1 MAKAMLQRSDTWVVG
16 ISRRTGFEHPRYQPC
31 TLDLLDIDA
40 VTRSLSDLF
49 PTLSTT
55 QSLTLINNVGMLGEI
70 RYVGELPNT
79 HFQTVFDLDVVAPA
93 TLMNAF
99 LRAYEKLTALLYRAP
114 SSAA

>member
-1 MAKAMLQRSDTWVVG
+1 MLQRSDTWVVG

-31 TLDLLDIDA
+31 TLDLSDIDA

-49 PTLSTT
+49 PTLPTT
-55 QSLTLINNVGMLGEI
+55 QSLTLINNAGMLGEI

-93 TLMNAF
+93 MLMNAF
-99 LRAYEKLTALLYRAP
+99 LRAYEKLTALLCRAP